1 MYIAVSGIYEDG
13 KVFLTETP
21 PTTKKSQVIILFMEE
36 IETGSSIESGKG
48 QNDISND
55 LNK

>member
-1 MYIAVSGIYEDG
+1 MYIAVNGIYEDG

-21 PTTKKSQVIILFMEE
+21 PTTKKSKVIILFMEE
-36 IETGSSIESGKG
+36 IETAGIELGERP
-48 QNDISND
+48 NDIPND